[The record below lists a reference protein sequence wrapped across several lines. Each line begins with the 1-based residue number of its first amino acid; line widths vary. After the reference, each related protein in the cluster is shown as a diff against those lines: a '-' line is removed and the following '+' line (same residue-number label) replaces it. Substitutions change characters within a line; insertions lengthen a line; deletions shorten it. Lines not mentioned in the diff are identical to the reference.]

1 MLQVVFL
8 YASSDSSNAFRM
20 FLLLLEFSLGPDPCD
35 EDCPLPPSSNFRP
48 STQAGRST
56 EEMVALSSENV
67 VLGFDRVAAAEWSA
81 LPPPDERASPRGS
94 SLLMGLPRNQGGL
107 YFTAG
112 LLTSITQKS
121 ANLAALFLSFVII
134 GAGDSVRVW
143 SGRENWL

>member
-1 MLQVVFL
+1 MAQVVFL

-35 EDCPLPPSSNFRP
+35 EDCPLPPPSSFRTSP
-48 STQAGRST
+48 QSTGKLASQS
-56 EEMVALSSENV
+56 
-67 VLGFDRVAAAEWSA
+67 DAAAG
-81 LPPPDERASPRGS
+81 PDELALAVQSTLDEVASTSGS

-134 GAGDSVRVW
+134 GAGDSVGVGIGCEDW
-143 SGRENWL
+143 V